1 MLLTIGLALTVV
13 GWIIQLCR
21 TIIKKD
27 RNFSIYFIIVY
38 AVGCLLLSI
47 GNFMGNDT
55 SAGILN
61 ALDVVLPVILLIIL
75 LVVSKNMKQA

>member
-1 MLLTIGLALTVV
+1 MLLIIGLALTVI

-27 RNFSIYFIIVY
+27 GNFSIYFIMVY
-38 AVGCLLLSI
+38 AVGCILLSI
-47 GNFMGNDT
+47 GNFMENNTG
-55 SAGILN
+55 AGILN

-75 LVVSKNMKQA
+75 LVVTKNMKRA

>member
-1 MLLTIGLALTVV
+1 MLLTIGLALTVI

-21 TIIKKD
+21 TVIKKD

-47 GNFMGNDT
+47 GNFMGNNT
-55 SAGILN
+55 GAGVLN

-75 LVVSKNMKQA
+75 LVIGKNMKKA